1 MLSFPW
7 SFLSGLSTV
16 GIFTLEYSEKRVQ
29 KVINQLRSHFWPFSQ
44 KKQVGWGLPHRP
56 EETVMPG
63 EGGMVF
69 FLAPQACHI
78 ANYLY

>member
-16 GIFTLEYSEKRVQ
+16 GIFTLEYSEKRVR
-29 KVINQLRSHFWPFSQ
+29 KVINQLRSHFCPFRQ

-56 EETVMPG
+56 EETH
-63 EGGMVF
+63 
-69 FLAPQACHI
+69 AC
-78 ANYLY
+78 